1 MKPVKCITSVV
12 FPIVALLFISVL
24 FSCNRHKKP
33 SPSGVVDESF
43 TDKLQTMLKPVD
55 TTGKKRI
62 GSVAENVRYTYQ
74 LDEYQPI
81 WIKKNYS
88 SNDAANRLIQELE
101 DMRWD
106 GFDPERYNV
115 TAIKILKLKIDTTK
129 HNALEDGIAFDT
141 LLTHS
146 YLAAAKDLLLG
157 RISPRKADS
166 LWFHVN
172 DTAWT
177 APQQLV
183 NSKDHYPSLSEYRS
197 FLPTYTLLRNEY
209 KRYYDLQGDS
219 TFMQALD
226 MAAHFTHA
234 NSETVEN
241 ISYII
246 RTEMPWLQA
255 ADNDTMSEQR
265 QLTLAYQTYF
275 GLQPTGKLDSNTIAH
290 LAMPPAEIMKKMAAN
305 MERIRW
311 MQQEFGDTYLV
322 VDVPLM
328 ELFLRRN
335 GNNLMHMRVVVGKP
349 ERQTPSL
356 NANMANIVI
365 NPQWGVPPTIL
376 KKDVLPGLQKSGKSY
391 LAKKGLKA
399 YNKEGHVI
407 TNVSEINARNYR
419 QYTYRQ
425 APGDDN
431 ALGYVK
437 FNLPNPWD
445 IYLHDT
451 PHREDFVKR
460 NRALSSGCVRVQQ
473 PQELA
478 LFILSEFEKKSYTQ
492 GKLDTMIGTHKTKWE
507 VLKNKI
513 PVHITYLTAFED
525 TTGMHL
531 QFTRDIYQRDEKLIS
546 LLN

>member
-1 MKPVKCITSVV
+1 MKSVKCLTSVV
-12 FPIVALLFISVL
+12 FSIVALLFISIL

-43 TDKLQTMLKPVD
+43 TEKLQTMLKPVD
-55 TTGKKRI
+55 TTGKRKI

-81 WIKKNYS
+81 WIKENYS
-88 SNDAANRLIQELE
+88 SNDAANKLIQELE

-106 GFDPERYNV
+106 GLDPERYNV

-129 HNALEDGIAFDT
+129 HNKLEDGIAFDT

-146 YLAAAKDLLLG
+146 YLAAARDLLLG
-157 RISPRKADS
+157 RIAPRKADS

-183 NSKDHYPSLSEYRS
+183 NSKDHYPSLNEYRS

-209 KRYYDLQGDS
+209 KRYYDLQSDS
-219 TFMQALD
+219 AFMQAVE
-226 MAAHFTHA
+226 MAAHFTHP
-234 NSETVEN
+234 NGETVEN
-241 ISYII
+241 INYII

-255 ADNDTMSEQR
+255 EANDTMSEQR
-265 QLTLAYQTYF
+265 QLTIGYQTYF
-275 GLQPTGKLDSNTIAH
+275 GLQPNGKLDSNTVAH
-290 LAMPPAEIMKKMAAN
+290 LAMTPAEIMKKIAAN

-311 MQQEFGDTYLV
+311 MQQEFGDLYLV

-335 GNNLMHMRVVVGKP
+335 GSNLMHMRVVVGKP

-356 NANMANIVI
+356 YASMANIVI

-376 KKDVLPGLQKSGKSY
+376 KKDVLPGLQKGGKSY

-399 YNKEGHVI
+399 YNKDGQVI
-407 TNVSEINARNYR
+407 TNVSEINARNYK

-478 LFILSEFEKKSYTQ
+478 LFILSEFEKKNYTQ
-492 GKLDTMIGTHKTKWE
+492 GKLDTMISTHKTKWE
-507 VLKNKI
+507 VLRNKI